1 MSRQCTWIAR
11 HLLQAL
17 TALFFCTFAVLGDE
31 PKVLVSPSDL
41 ANIEGFDALKGRQW
55 TKATQFFSV
64 AIEANSNSASS
75 HCGRAVASMMAGNT
89 TAAAVDFDRA
99 NLLNPSDAITRKWYE
114 ALLRSLGQSA
124 SISRVIRGGPSGDK
138 SDAHGTGTRPA
149 ILADIVNQI
158 RDETTRRSEP
168 SPVRLAE
175 LRARVEQF
183 AVEYAET
190 ALAQPEM
197 YEALFKRMDANF
209 IAGRYAETLN
219 DLVPLMHGRPL
230 DSHLLQVHAVCFR
243 NAGKL
248 LQAREEFTRVLTDW
262 PDYSAA
268 YSERAIVEARLGNLA
283 RAKADLAQAVKYDAV
298 DAKEMTPLVEK
309 EIGAYAI
316 DPASESPAK
325 LFAALRESAEA
336 GHSLEQLLPAAVAL
350 EKCMNAH
357 RLRWDEGYQ
366 DRLREL
372 SDPVR
377 AKPTDIHA
385 RLALG
390 EFLFREADVLGE
402 RAGPWGAIRP
412 FRFEGNGQS
421 DRELD
426 LADEQLDAVLA
437 ADPRNVM
444 AMTWKAAIRINHDR
458 WDEGESWV
466 HKAFAIRSDVPQ
478 LLELLTRV
486 LDATASAKNY
496 QAGDLRT
503 TKTWIEYGEI
513 YDTHWTRQPSRE
525 ELATANAMELLAN
538 HLWEN
543 AETDLTKAAQAS
555 TGTAD
560 GYYYIGL
567 LNRRHGKNDQ
577 AIASFFIAASMDPS
591 RRNTDALVRAFFQ
604 AKQFDEA
611 VHARSKFNLTRE
623 TTATPYLSAAWV
635 NIQNGAYDKA
645 RKFLDD
651 AVAIDPCDS
660 RIAAYTASI
669 ATRRGK
675 TKEAFD
681 WYNVALALEEAIAN
695 LDGVSLWHGTGPLT
709 AEQAGRTLLI
719 DLRAS
724 ARAAELGRHE
734 DEQACLQRNLEMES
748 RLGSTDLA
756 TPAYSTVLPN
766 PNDPKITKPKTPQS
780 ALAWTH
786 LLIAYDLLAKGQN
799 DQAAVHFQHVWDW
812 PHAPGLYA
820 AQQRAIAG
828 VTRLQWAKQDPDP
841 SLRRQW
847 LASASLRRGL
857 SREEIA
863 RLSQLNRSANADN
876 VTFMR
881 YAEDSTSNVFDADR
895 SNFDD
900 APTARVP

>member
-1 MSRQCTWIAR
+1 MWIAL
-11 HLLQAL
+11 HLLPSL
-17 TALFFCTFAVLGDE
+17 TALFFCTLAVLGSE
-31 PKVLVSPSDL
+31 PNVPPSPGDL
-41 ANIEGFDALKGRQW
+41 ANLEGFDALKDKQW
-55 TKATQFFSV
+55 AKAVQFFSV

-75 HCGRAVASMMAGNT
+75 HCGRAVASMMAGNSSV
-89 TAAAVDFDRA
+89 AATDFDWA
-99 NLLNPSDAITRKWYE
+99 NLLNPTDAITRKWYE
-114 ALLRSLGQSA
+114 ALLRSLGQSG

-138 SDAHGTGTRPA
+138 SDAHGTGTRPT

-158 RDETTRRSEP
+158 RDETARRGEP

-175 LRARVEQF
+175 LRARLEQF

-197 YEALFKRMDANF
+197 YKALFKRMDANF
-209 IAGRYAETLN
+209 IAGQYAETLN

-316 DPASESPAK
+316 YPASESPAK
-325 LFAALRESAEA
+325 LFVVLRESAEA
-336 GHSLEQLLPAAVAL
+336 GHSIEQLLPAAIAL
-350 EKCMNAH
+350 EKSMNAH

-372 SDPVR
+372 SDQVR
-377 AKPTDIHA
+377 AKPSDIPA

-402 RAGPWGAIRP
+402 RAGPWGAIRS

-444 AMTWKAAIRINHDR
+444 AMAWKASIRINHDR

-525 ELATANAMELLAN
+525 ELVTANAMELLAN

-543 AETDLTKAAQAS
+543 AEADLTKAAQAS

-567 LNRRHGKNDQ
+567 LNRRHGKSD
-577 AIASFFIAASMDPS
+577 
-591 RRNTDALVRAFFQ
+591 
-604 AKQFDEA
+604 
-611 VHARSKFNLTRE
+611 
-623 TTATPYLSAAWV
+623 
-635 NIQNGAYDKA
+635 
-645 RKFLDD
+645 
-651 AVAIDPCDS
+651 
-660 RIAAYTASI
+660 
-669 ATRRGK
+669 
-675 TKEAFD
+675 
-681 WYNVALALEEAIAN
+681 LA
-695 LDGVSLWHGTGPLT
+695 
-709 AEQAGRTLLI
+709 
-719 DLRAS
+719 
-724 ARAAELGRHE
+724 
-734 DEQACLQRNLEMES
+734 MES

-820 AQQRAIAG
+820 AQQRAIAS
-828 VTRLQWAKQDPDP
+828 VTRLHWARHDPDP
-841 SLRRQW
+841 GLRAEW

-876 VTFMR
+876 VTFLR

-900 APTARVP
+900 APKAGLP